1 VNLANNS
8 ANLDAQNGGFTVFAR
23 VLGSGMSIVDSI
35 AAIQVY
41 NASAQLGSAFNEIP
55 LLGSSVT
62 VGNLI
67 LVRSIQTIPLYP
79 AASGQNAL
87 MNFTITNDA
96 PSVVTASLIGPNLTL
111 APVAVGTAK
120 IVILAADV
128 NGNFRTDSFTVTVLP
143 EFSAQPERLNI
154 TAGDPTV
161 LTVPAAPGA
170 AFQWQH
176 NGINA
181 TTGSSL
187 SLTGVQPADSGVY
200 TATPVG
206 TAGATQVAI
215 LGVASTAK
223 VIGTGEE
230 LQPTDIQHPNKN
242 VFDQVLVTGAAET
255 ITADRGQ
262 ITRTSYVDRD
272 GDIVQV
278 EFGGAG
284 TLSLVLDGA
293 SGPAL
298 ATNYNQAIMYMKGHA
313 GIVITGAD
321 ETTNVS
327 VFSVGRGTA
336 VNQALF
342 KSDVNYNGFA
352 FIAIATTNGRFGGLR
367 TANATYSATKG
378 LTGVYAPGVAF
389 DGPVF
394 VADITAAMSATP
406 VLIIGSSPDT
416 RITGGDLFQ
425 SNGQPVLVEGLTQL
439 KFTAG
444 SNSHNTTYPA
454 NVNRAILQNNGS
466 DVSGQIVVY
475 P

>member
-1 VNLANNS
+1 
-8 ANLDAQNGGFTVFAR
+8 
-23 VLGSGMSIVDSI
+23 
-35 AAIQVY
+35 
-41 NASAQLGSAFNEIP
+41 
-55 LLGSSVT
+55 
-62 VGNLI
+62 
-67 LVRSIQTIPLYP
+67 
-79 AASGQNAL
+79 
-87 MNFTITNDA
+87 
-96 PSVVTASLIGPNLTL
+96 
-111 APVAVGTAK
+111 
-120 IVILAADV
+120 
-128 NGNFRTDSFTVTVLP
+128 
-143 EFSAQPERLNI
+143 
-154 TAGDPTV
+154 
-161 LTVPAAPGA
+161 
-170 AFQWQH
+170 
-176 NGINA
+176 
-181 TTGSSL
+181 
-187 SLTGVQPADSGVY
+187 
-200 TATPVG
+200 
-206 TAGATQVAI
+206 VAI
-215 LGVASTAK
+215 LGVATTAK
-223 VIGTGEE
+223 VIGAGEE

-298 ATNYNQAIMYMKGHA
+298 ATNYNQAINYMKGHA

-327 VFSVGRGTA
+327 VFSVGKGTA
-336 VNQALF
+336 VNQGLF
-342 KSDVNYNGFA
+342 KSDVNYNGFADIA

-367 TANATYSATKG
+367 TANTVYSATKG
-378 LTGVYAPGVAF
+378 FAGVYAPGVAF

-394 VADITAAMSATP
+394 VGDITATMSATP

-444 SNSHNTTYPA
+444 SDSHSTSYPA
-454 NVNRAILQNNGS
+454 NVNRAILQNNGA